1 MKMKNILSTL
11 LVIAVLGI
19 TSQTAFA
26 QFEKGDKILNVGIG
40 GGGYGFYG
48 GGFAVGG
55 SFEVGVHEFISVGGQ
70 ADINFYNYS
79 YGFGYKDNY
88 ISVPIAA
95 RGSYHYG
102 KHFLTIDKLDLYAGP
117 VLGFSIDGN
126 EYYSG
131 TSLVIGVQAG
141 ARYYFKPAMGAFAEF
156 SGGSNVIP
164 AIKKAVKPS
173 ASPLF
178 LCLILKGELQR

>member
-1 MKMKNILSTL
+1 MKKLLSIFIVTILLS
-11 LVIAVLGI
+11 VA
-19 TSQTAFA
+19 SQKTFA
-26 QFEKGDKILNVGIG
+26 QYEKGDKILNMGIG

-55 SFEVGVHEFISVGGQ
+55 SFEYGIHEFISVGAQ
-70 ADINFYNYS
+70 ADLNFYSYRYS
-79 YGFGYKDNY
+79 FGPSDNY
-88 ISVPIAA
+88 LSLPIAA

-131 TSLVIGVQAG
+131 TSIVIGVQAG
-141 ARYYFKPAMGAFAEF
+141 ARYYFKPAMGVFVEF

-164 AIKKAVKPS
+164 AKAGLSFK
-173 ASPLF
+173 F
-178 LCLILKGELQR
+178 

>member
-1 MKMKNILSTL
+1 MKKTLLMLCVATILSL
-11 LVIAVLGI
+11 A
-19 TSQTAFA
+19 SEKAFA

-55 SFEVGVHEFISVGGQ
+55 SFEVGVHEFISVGAQ
-70 ADINFYNYS
+70 ADLNFYNYS
-79 YGFGYKDNY
+79 YGFGYAKSNY

-131 TSLVIGVQAG
+131 TSIVIGVQAG

-164 AIKKAVKPS
+164 AKVGLSFK
-173 ASPLF
+173 F
-178 LCLILKGELQR
+178 

>member
-1 MKMKNILSTL
+1 MKNILSTL
-11 LVIAVLGI
+11 FVIAILGI
-19 TSQTAFA
+19 SSQSASA
-26 QFEKGDKILNVGIG
+26 QEQFQKGDKLLNVGIG

-55 SFEVGVHEFISVGGQ
+55 SFEVGVHDFISVGGQ

-79 YGFGYKDNY
+79 YAFGPNSSYV
-88 ISVPIAA
+88 SVPIAA

-102 KHFLTIDKLDLYAGP
+102 KHFLTIDALDLYAGP

-131 TSLVIGVQAG
+131 SSIVIGVQAG
-141 ARYYFKPAMGAFAEF
+141 ARYYFKPAMGVFAEF
-156 SGGSNVIP
+156 SGGTNVIP
-164 AIKKAVKPS
+164 AKVGLSFK
-173 ASPLF
+173 F
-178 LCLILKGELQR
+178 

>member
-1 MKMKNILSTL
+1 MPLFLLNQSMKMKNILSTL

-26 QFEKGDKILNVGIG
+26 QEQFQKGDKILNVGIG

-55 SFEVGVHEFISVGGQ
+55 SFEYGVHEFISVGGQ
-70 ADINFYNYS
+70 VDLNFYNYS
-79 YGFGYKDNY
+79 YAFGFKDNY

-102 KHFLTIDKLDLYAGP
+102 KHFLTINALDLYAGP

-131 TSLVIGVQAG
+131 TSIVIGAQAG
-141 ARYYFKPAMGAFAEF
+141 ARYYFKPAMGVFAEF

-164 AIKKAVKPS
+164 AKVGLTFK
-173 ASPLF
+173 F
-178 LCLILKGELQR
+178 